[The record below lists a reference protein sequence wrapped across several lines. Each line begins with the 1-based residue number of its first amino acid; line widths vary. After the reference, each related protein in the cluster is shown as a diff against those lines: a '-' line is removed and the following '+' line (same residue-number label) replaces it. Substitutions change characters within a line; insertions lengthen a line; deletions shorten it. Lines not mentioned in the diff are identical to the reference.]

1 MSNFREGE
9 TLAKQCLVKNGF
21 TVIDRSDQPEY
32 WAKDIDITAEKK
44 GFSAQI
50 EVKWDNWIH
59 KSGAMFLELLT
70 NIQENKQGWANYT
83 EADYIFYGDAKNKIF
98 YVFRADDMRKYL
110 REYKDDYSLK
120 IAKDYN
126 SYDGS
131 IKKESLGAIVPIG
144 LFRQKVRVQEI
155 DIKARLKNDP
165 QKGP

>member
-1 MSNFREGE
+1 
-9 TLAKQCLVKNGF
+9 
-21 TVIDRSDQPEY
+21 
-32 WAKDIDITAEKK
+32 
-44 GFSAQI
+44 
-50 EVKWDNWIH
+50 
-59 KSGAMFLELLT
+59 MFLELLT

-83 EADYIFYGDAKNKIF
+83 EANYIFYGDAKNKIF

-144 LFRQKVRVQEI
+144 LFRQKVRV
-155 DIKARLKNDP
+155 
-165 QKGP
+165 